1 LNNLLCFLNNSVI
14 EMMRKKKHVRFPE
27 EPKDKPI
34 RVLSESELVRVRQAA
49 EPLEGWRGCVARYLV
64 SFMPAT
70 GLRAKEIR
78 LARFEDLDLES
89 WTIAVAHPKG
99 ERSWASEG
107 HRTVILPSAEA
118 AVQDFLRDRAALL
131 NGRSSEWL
139 IPAEWADGRLPW
151 SEACFRK
158 IVSDLVEASGVRFSL
173 KDFRSTFA
181 QVAKDHGASIESVSR
196 AMRHRSTKTT
206 EAYYA
211 RISPKAAFKELRERC
226 SPVTA
231 SVASAPE

>member
-1 LNNLLCFLNNSVI
+1 
-14 EMMRKKKHVRFPE
+14 MPE
-27 EPKDKPI
+27 PI
-34 RVLSESELVRVRQAA
+34 RAQPQAEGELARVRQAA
-49 EPLEGWRGCVARYLV
+49 ETFDGWRGSVVRFLV

-107 HRTVILPSAEA
+107 HRTVILPSAEG
-118 AVQDFLRDRAALL
+118 AVQDFLHDRAALL
-131 NGRSSEWL
+131 NGKTSEWL
-139 IPAEWADGRLPW
+139 IPAEWADGRLAW
-151 SEACFRK
+151 SEASFRK
-158 IVSDLVEASGVRFSL
+158 IVADLVEASGARFSL

-211 RISPKAAFKELRERC
+211 RISPKDAFRELRERC
-226 SPVTA
+226 
-231 SVASAPE
+231 APEVARTTFSPE